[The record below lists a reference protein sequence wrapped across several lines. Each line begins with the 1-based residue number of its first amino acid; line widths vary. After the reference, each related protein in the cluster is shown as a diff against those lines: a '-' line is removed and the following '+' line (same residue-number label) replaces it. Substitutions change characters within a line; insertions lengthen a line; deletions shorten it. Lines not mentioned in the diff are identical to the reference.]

1 MYEEDWGFFVYLEED
16 KKYKIPEE
24 VAEPFQNQYK
34 KTLLLNTNLNLDYLP
49 IIYEECEWYINNNP
63 ESEYQF
69 KIDIDIDSSVSQK
82 NLDDMEKKKSCLYE
96 KKRILIYYVV
106 CISFISLAFIV

>member
-49 IIYEECEWYINNNP
+49 IIYEEYEWYINDNP
-63 ESEYQF
+63 DSEYENHF
-69 KIDIDIDSSVSQK
+69 KIDIDSSVSQK
-82 NLDDMEKKKSCLYE
+82 NIDDIEKKSCLHE
-96 KKRILIYYVV
+96 KKSMLIYYAV
-106 CISFISLAFIV
+106 CISFISLAFII